1 MNTSNH
7 GQLFDLSYLNQVFQ
21 GNQEMIHNIIQ
32 LFLEQVPQYIEEME
46 DCVVRNDLISLHP
59 LAHKAKSSIAML
71 GLRSMEKRIVEIET
85 NSKQHHNLEGL
96 PSLVHEVKSECNLVN
111 EQLRGL
117 LSGNNAA

>member
-1 MNTSNH
+1 MNTSNQ

-32 LFLEQVPQYIEEME
+32 LFLEQVPQYIKEME

-71 GLRSMEKRIVEIET
+71 GLRSMEERIVEIEI
-85 NSKQHHNLEGL
+85 NSKQHHNLERL
-96 PSLVHEVKSECNLVN
+96 PDLVYEVRSECDLVN

-117 LSGNNAA
+117 LGSSNAA